1 MTLEELLK
9 DEKQE
14 GRIEGRLEAT
24 RENILELLE
33 ELGPVP
39 EQLRNQLEELEELGD
54 LKTLHK
60 ISARVDSIQAFEEA
74 AKKYLQPSQID
85 KK

>member
-9 DEKQE
+9 DEKQ
-14 GRIEGRLEAT
+14 EGRLEAT

-39 EQLRNQLEELEELGD
+39 DKLRDQLEELEELGD

-60 ISARVDSIQAFEEA
+60 ISARVDSIQAFEEE
-74 AKKYLQPSQID
+74 AKKYLQPCQID
-85 KK
+85 K

>member
-14 GRIEGRLEAT
+14 GRMEGRLEAT

-39 EQLRNQLEELEELGD
+39 DQLRDRLEELEELGD
-54 LKTLHK
+54 LRALLKL
-60 ISARVDSIQAFEEA
+60 A
-74 AKKYLQPSQID
+74 AKADSLDVFEKEAEKYLQSSQSG
-85 KK
+85 KQ